1 MLNSPSSIGWLVSNV
16 VSNDHQELFDTEL
29 ASSRLRAGVCIKG
42 CLDGGFNVLP
52 LNFREPSHRP
62 ELVYMAKY
70 VPDSNTGKYLD
81 DSGTRWQ
88 IWLDKVAALKGWGA
102 KLVVDYTDNHFQNPN
117 IVGDFYR
124 TIQPNIDALVVP
136 STRMLGHLKGSWDGP
151 VEIIPEPVEV
161 NFVSPDPSAEKKS
174 QPLTALW
181 FGHVTNLEYLFRF
194 VATDLHRAP
203 PERLIILTNNSP
215 TAAVQ
220 QAAQKAPK
228 ATKIALGQWTL
239 ASMQKAAQLAHYAII
254 PSDKNDSRKNG
265 ASPGRLLTSLAL
277 GLPTVAEPLE
287 SYLPFANYFQAT
299 GTQESVRLMQDPFAF
314 HAQVQAAQPMI
325 RQSFTIRA
333 IGKQWAQFTKS
344 LFI

>member
-1 MLNSPSSIGWLVSNV
+1 MLGLNSSIAWLVSNV

-42 CLDGGFNVLP
+42 CLEEGFNVLP

-124 TIQPNIDALVVP
+124 TIQPSIDALVVP
-136 STRMLGHLKGSWDGP
+136 STKMLGHLKGSWDGP
-151 VEIIPEPVEV
+151 VQIIPEPVEV
-161 NFVSPDPSAEKKS
+161 SFMAPNASAEKKS

-194 VATDLHRAP
+194 MATDLHKAP
-203 PERLIILTNNSP
+203 PR
-215 TAAVQ
+215 AAHYSY
-220 QAAQKAPK
+220 K
-228 ATKIALGQWTL
+228 
-239 ASMQKAAQLAHYAII
+239 QLAHGGC
-254 PSDKNDSRKNG
+254 STGRTKG
-265 ASPGRLLTSLAL
+265 AEGNQNSAGAVDFGFDGEGGAARAL
-277 GLPTVAEPLE
+277 RI
-287 SYLPFANYFQAT
+287 N
-299 GTQESVRLMQDPFAF
+299 TQR
-314 HAQVQAAQPMI
+314 
-325 RQSFTIRA
+325 
-333 IGKQWAQFTKS
+333 
-344 LFI
+344 

>member
-1 MLNSPSSIGWLVSNV
+1 MSSSNPSIAWLVSNV
-16 VSNDHQELFDTEL
+16 VSNDHQELFNTEL
-29 ASSRLRAGVCIKG
+29 ASSRLRAGACIKG
-42 CLDGGFNVLP
+42 CLEAGFNVLP

-88 IWLDKVAALKGWGA
+88 IWLDKVAALEGWGA
-102 KLVVDYTDNHFQNPN
+102 KLVVDYTDNHFQNPT

-124 TIQPNIDALVVP
+124 AIQPSIDALVVP
-136 STRMLGHLKGSWDGP
+136 STKMAAHLKGVWEGP
-151 VEIIPEPVEV
+151 LTIIPEPVEAA
-161 NFVSPDPSAEKKS
+161 FMAPDASAEKKA

-194 VATDLHRAP
+194 MATDLHKAP

-220 QAAQKAPK
+220 KAALKAPK
-228 ATKIALGQWTL
+228 ATQIALGQWTL
-239 ASMQKAAQLAHYAII
+239 SSMQKAAQLAHYALI
-254 PSDKNDSRKNG
+254 PSDKNDLRKSG
-265 ASPGRLLTSLAL
+265 ASPGRLLTSLAM

-299 GTQESVRLMQDPFAF
+299 GTQESVRLMQDPFSF
-314 HAQVQAAQPMI
+314 HAQVLAAQPLI
-325 RQSFTIRA
+325 QQSFTMQA
-333 IGKQWAQFTKS
+333 IGKQWAEFTKS
-344 LFI
+344 LLV